1 MINNQEKLIIALD
14 YPNWQEAE
22 KLVLQIPEVQYY
34 KVGLELYLA
43 SRGEAVKNLKK
54 LGKKVFL
61 DLKFHDISN
70 TVAQACCQ
78 AVEQGADIL
87 NVHALGGK
95 EMMAKSATAVQEQ
108 ALKQK
113 RNKPLLIAVTL
124 LTSMN
129 EDDLQGVGLSGVNE
143 SVGRLAYLTKE
154 AGLDGVV
161 ASPREIKLI
170 REKCGKD
177 FKIICPGVRPAWA
190 AKGDQKRVMTPG
202 EALALGADFLVI
214 GRPITKADNPR
225 EAAQRILE
233 EVQCN

>member
-1 MINNQEKLIIALD
+1 MINGQEKVIIALD
-14 YPNWQEAE
+14 YPNWKEAE
-22 KLVLQIPEVQYY
+22 KLVLQIPEVKYY

-43 SRGEAVKNLKK
+43 SRGEAVQNLKK

-61 DLKFHDISN
+61 DLKFHDIPN

-78 AVEQGADIL
+78 AVDQGADIL

-95 EMMAKSATAVQEQ
+95 EMMAKSASAVQEQ

-113 RNKPLLIAVTL
+113 REKPLLIAVTL

-129 EDDLQGVGLSGVNE
+129 EYDLQGVGLSGVE
-143 SVGRLAYLTKE
+143 QSVGRLAHLTKE

-177 FKIICPGVRPAWA
+177 FKIICPGVRPTWA
-190 AKGDQKRVMTPG
+190 AKGDQKRVLTPK

-233 EVQCN
+233 EVQ

>member
-1 MINNQEKLIIALD
+1 MINGQEKVIIALD
-14 YPNWQEAE
+14 YPNWKEAE
-22 KLVLQIPEVQYY
+22 KLVLQIPEVKYY

-43 SRGEAVKNLKK
+43 SRGEAVQNLKK

-61 DLKFHDISN
+61 DLKFHDIPN

-78 AVEQGADIL
+78 AVDQGADIL

-95 EMMAKSATAVQEQ
+95 EMMAKSASAVQEQ

-113 RNKPLLIAVTL
+113 REKPLLIAVTL

-129 EDDLQGVGLSGVNE
+129 EDDLQGVGLSGVE
-143 SVGRLAYLTKE
+143 QSVGRLAHLTKE

-177 FKIICPGVRPAWA
+177 FKIICPGVRPTWA
-190 AKGDQKRVMTPG
+190 AKGDQKRVLTPK

-233 EVQCN
+233 EVQ